1 MEKQSINYNM
11 KNEVKLFLVYLQFER
26 RLSKN
31 TIDSYWLDLKYY
43 IEYLD
48 SEYSI
53 NKFNS
58 IKLNHIK
65 NFITFISKVSYKTTL
80 NRKMSSIKTFHKYL
94 FINNLSK
101 VDPSHIAKSIK
112 ADKKIPTILSVEEI
126 DLILDSI
133 DLGKANG
140 IRNKSIISLLYSCGL
155 RVSELVKLNLT
166 NIHFEDDII
175 RVIGKGDKERLI
187 PIGLNAKNYLL
198 MYLENIRP
206 QLSRKANSK
215 GIIFLSNRGKELSR
229 KTIWNLINSVTSLSS
244 IKKKISPHTFRHS
257 FATHLLEGGA
267 DLRIVQE
274 LLGHTNISTTQIYTH
289 LDKSYLKEI
298 HKQFHPRG

>member
-1 MEKQSINYNM
+1 MEKQSINYSM
-11 KNEVKLFLVYLQFER
+11 KNEVKRFLVYLQFER

-48 SEYSI
+48 SEFSI

-65 NFITFISKVSYKTTL
+65 NYITLISKVSYKTTL

-126 DLILDSI
+126 DMILNSI

-187 PIGLNAKNYLL
+187 PIGLNAKNCLL

-229 KTIWNLINSVTSLSS
+229 KTIWNLINSVTSLVS
-244 IKKKISPHTFRHS
+244 IKKKVSPHTFRHS

-289 LDKSYLKEI
+289 VDKSYLKEI

>member
-1 MEKQSINYNM
+1 MENQNINYSM
-11 KNEVKLFLVYLQFER
+11 KNEVKRFLVYLQYER

-126 DLILDSI
+126 NLILTSI

-140 IRNKSIISLLYSCGL
+140 VRNKSIISLLYSCGL

-166 NIHFEDDII
+166 NIYFEDDII

-187 PIGLNAKNYLL
+187 PIGLNAKNCLL

-215 GIIFLSNRGKELSR
+215 GILFLSNRGKELSR